1 METIFH
7 FFKHLIGLCGEA
19 HPSLLVTGVGFFSLV
34 IVYLGDILN
43 YLKDKINEK
52 IRMVIRTSCM

>member
-19 HPSLLVTGVGFFSLV
+19 HPSLIVSGVGFFSLV

-43 YLKDKINEK
+43 YLKDKIN
-52 IRMVIRTSCM
+52 V

>member
-7 FFKHLIGLCGEA
+7 FFKHFIGLCGET
-19 HPSLLVTGVGFFSLV
+19 HPSLLVSGVGFFSLL

-43 YLKDKINEK
+43 YLKDKIN
-52 IRMVIRTSCM
+52 V

>member
-7 FFKHLIGLCGEA
+7 FFKHLIGLFGEA

-43 YLKDKINEK
+43 YLKDKIN
-52 IRMVIRTSCM
+52 V